1 MYIIVFARY
10 FLLLNL
16 KGGGGG
22 YQFQRRKKGYNYR
35 IFADFNNVNCHYPQF
50 MSMCVNDIYCDK
62 KNTKIS
68 FYYGNF

>member
-16 KGGGGG
+16 KGGGGH
-22 YQFQRRKKGYNYR
+22 QFQRRKKGYNYR

-50 MSMCVNDIYCDK
+50 ISMCISDIYCNK
-62 KNTKIS
+62 KNRKFS